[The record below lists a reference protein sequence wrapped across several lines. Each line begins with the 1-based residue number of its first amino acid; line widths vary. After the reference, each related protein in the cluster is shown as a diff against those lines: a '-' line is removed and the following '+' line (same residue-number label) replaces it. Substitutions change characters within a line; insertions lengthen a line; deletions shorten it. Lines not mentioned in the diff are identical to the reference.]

1 MISTKEVKIEKPLEL
16 TTEYVEEKLK
26 NMGFDVLRWA
36 ITDFDEKFYTVSL
49 AVVED

>member
-1 MISTKEVKIEKPLEL
+1 MISTKEVKIEKPIDF
-16 TTEYVEEKLK
+16 TSEYVEQKLK

-36 ITDFDEKFYTVSL
+36 VTDYDEKSYTLSL